1 MTEAGPRPL
10 PAHVTTPLLTLIT
23 ARSMDEDY
31 AYVAEQRA
39 AAGESREQSRGV
51 HWTSVIAVG
60 VLGLLAAIVSVQTDR
75 QAEVDQLGRAAL
87 IEQIEFRRD
96 QLSTRQ
102 DQIGELTRSN
112 QATISRTAQSGEQL
126 DTLRAS
132 ASRLEVQT
140 GFSAVHGEGVRIKV
154 DNRPGVEV
162 DSEIRDV
169 DLAILVDGLWQAGA
183 EAIAINDQRINVLG
197 GIRNTS
203 RAIHVNGM
211 PVIAPYVIS
220 VIGDNQTLQA
230 RLLQS
235 SQGQEWFALVN
246 GLGFEYTPQN
256 VDDIRLPAAPEPTL
270 RDVVEMS
277 DGPNGLPLGEEN
289 AP

>member
-1 MTEAGPRPL
+1 
-10 PAHVTTPLLTLIT
+10 
-23 ARSMDEDY
+23 MDEDY
-31 AYVAEQRA
+31 AYVAKQRA

-60 VLGLLAAIVSVQTDR
+60 VLGLLAAIVAVQTDR

-96 QLSTRQ
+96 QLNTRQ

-277 DGPNGLPLGEEN
+277 DGPNGLPQGEES